1 VKTYRLLWRLIRD
14 RPGLYLANLAMWM
27 TLTMIELT
35 PGLISKAFFDTLTGD
50 APLRLEVW
58 GIVALLVMTSAA
70 RMGAILGCALTDVR
84 QRFVVGMLLRRN
96 MLESVLNRPGARAVT
111 GSPGE
116 ALSTFRDDPAV
127 IEDLLSTLVDQIT
140 IFVHILIAL
149 VIMVSID
156 PRITLLA
163 GLPLVGVI
171 AATRIAHTRIKRYRE
186 ASRRATERV
195 TGALGEMLGAVQAIQ
210 IANAETYA
218 MARLDTLGAERRR
231 AVVRDR
237 LLTQILQSIYSHAG
251 SLVTGLIL
259 ILAADSM
266 QASTFSVGDF
276 SLFVYYLGIMT
287 EYITEFGF
295 LLAQYRHASVSFGR
309 MAALLQGASAEALVR
324 SHPLH
329 LRGVLPPIPNPV
341 KTDGDRLDLLEVI
354 GLTASYPE
362 GDTQSVAGSGVRGV
376 SFCVKRGELVVVTG
390 RIGAGKTTLLRALLG
405 LVPRDAGE
413 IRWNGQVVD
422 DPASFFLPPRSAYTA
437 QKPLLFSESLKD
449 NILMGLPQ
457 EEVDLWGAIRLAVME
472 KDVEELEKGLETLV
486 GSQGVKLS
494 GGQRQ
499 RTAAARMFV
508 REPELLVFDDLSS
521 ALDMETER
529 KLWERII
536 ERQDVT
542 CLVVSHRRAVL
553 RRADHIVILKDG
565 KVEAKGKLD
574 ALLGGCEEMQQLWAG
589 ELQPSK
595 PRAARVRSTNGPA
608 GR

>member
-1 VKTYRLLWRLIRD
+1 
-14 RPGLYLANLAMWM
+14 
-27 TLTMIELT
+27 
-35 PGLISKAFFDTLTGD
+35 
-50 APLRLEVW
+50 
-58 GIVALLVMTSAA
+58 
-70 RMGAILGCALTDVR
+70 
-84 QRFVVGMLLRRN
+84 MLLRRN
-96 MLESVLNRPGARAVT
+96 MLESVLSRPGARAIA

-195 TGALGEMLGAVQAIQ
+195 TGALGEVLGAVQAIQ

-218 MARLDTLGAERRR
+218 MARLDALSAERRR

-259 ILAADSM
+259 ILAAESM

-309 MAALLQGASAEALVR
+309 MSALLQGASAEALVR
-324 SHPLH
+324 HNPLH
-329 LRGVLPPIPNPV
+329 LRGTLPAISHPV
-341 KTDGDRLDLLEVI
+341 KADSDRLDTLEVI
-354 GLTASYPE
+354 GLTAGYPE
-362 GDTQSVAGSGVRGV
+362 SGTGSVTGIRDV
-376 SFCVKRGELVVVTG
+376 SFCVNRGELVVITG
-390 RIGAGKTTLLRALLG
+390 RIGAGKTTLLRTLLG

-413 IRWNGQVVD
+413 IRWNGQVVG
-422 DPASFFLPPRSAYTA
+422 DPASFFLPPRTAYTA
-437 QKPLLFSESLKD
+437 QEPLLFSESLKD

-457 EEVDLWGAIRLAVME
+457 EEVDLRGAIRRAVME
-472 KDVEELEKGLETLV
+472 RDVEDLEKGLETIV
-486 GSQGVKLS
+486 GPQGVKLS

-521 ALDMETER
+521 ALDVETER
-529 KLWERII
+529 VLWERVF

-553 RRADHIVILKDG
+553 QHADNIVVLKDG
-565 KVEAKGKLD
+565 KVEAEGKLD
-574 ALLGGCEEMQQLWAG
+574 ALLGRCEEMQRLWAG
-589 ELQPSK
+589 ELQSSEPVV
-595 PRAARVRSTNGPA
+595 PLE
-608 GR
+608 